1 MGTYPAVPKPCNS
14 NNTFFISQL
23 DVGKK
28 RMLTY
33 QSHNCMF
40 FTYIYSNL
48 SISYLETQLH
58 LQGLEDYH

>member
-1 MGTYPAVPKPCNS
+1 MDTDQAIPKPHNNK
-14 NNTFFISQL
+14 NNTFFINHL

-40 FTYIYSNL
+40 FTYIYSN
-48 SISYLETQLH
+48 
-58 LQGLEDYH
+58 